1 MTEDKQLLD
10 QAWRFCDPNTGEVLA
25 RIPDELMSKLR
36 AAGLARGVPG
46 KRNEQTETYATWYVF
61 LSDGI
66 RDRVMAEWREANRQ
80 LNRYRKTRKQ
90 AKPIAAGAA
99 VEEKEPKMRGLG
111 AFRQRRK
118 SAK

>member
-1 MTEDKQLLD
+1 MTDHEQLLE

-25 RIPDELMSKLR
+25 RLPDELMSKLR

-46 KRNEQTETYATWYVF
+46 KRNEQTETYATWFVF

-80 LNRYRKTRKQ
+80 AKRHRKTQKQ
-90 AKPIAAGAA
+90 AKPLAAAA
-99 VEEKEPKMRGLG
+99 AAEEKESKTRGLG
-111 AFRQRRK
+111 EFRQRRN